1 LLERRDVGDETLR
14 AELAALAHIER
25 LQTALRADPQPA
37 AEESPEEGGA
47 GEGAGQGP
55 QPKVRSIAELK
66 LLKAVQEEINNRTRA
81 LDDASHQSSRMTDE
95 QQLEYTTL
103 SQEQGKL
110 ADLITNMIET
120 SAERPED
127 SPDSLPDVR
136 ELPLSPAEP
145 AAAQENSP

>member
-1 LLERRDVGDETLR
+1 M
-14 AELAALAHIER
+14 
-25 LQTALRADPQPA
+25 
-37 AEESPEEGGA
+37 
-47 GEGAGQGP
+47 
-55 QPKVRSIAELK
+55 K
-66 LLKAVQEEINNRTRA
+66 LLKAIQEEINNRTRA
-81 LDDASHQSSRMTDE
+81 LDDASGQSSRMTDE

-110 ADLITNMIET
+110 ADLVTNMIET

-136 ELPLSPAEP
+136 EVPLPPPDP